1 MSKFSNKISFDSNGI
16 VGSAVCSFTMDAIQ
30 EAFSGPYKGQAS
42 PSSTWESYH
51 SAHAHSNCQTGSS
64 LHTSSLLEAE
74 KFQLMDRAVP
84 AAQKAPLIR
93 MELERFTH
101 VAVDVATTKLHS
113 AVHVIFVANVEGV
126 IRKFTVLPRTQE
138 ACLVEVI
145 DPFRH
150 GSIDRQIR
158 SMHFLRQTVNRSLRS
173 ANFIFLKRNF
183 FVCRTLCTSAPPTS
197 WSGFRRNVAVASTPK
212 RSA

>member
-1 MSKFSNKISFDSNGI
+1 MSKFSNEFYFLFFLFDSNGI

-93 MELERFTH
+93 MELERFAH

-158 SMHFLRQTVNRSLRS
+158 SMHFLRQTVRRSL
-173 ANFIFLKRNF
+173 
-183 FVCRTLCTSAPPTS
+183 P
-197 WSGFRRNVAVASTPK
+197 RREFHFKFAMSF
-212 RSA
+212 